1 MQTTTYYRTNIK
13 ELADNFS
20 PAAQK
25 TILEKM
31 DEIFVNTKELKK
43 LYDELMEDV
52 YGDNGI
58 KGY

>member
-20 PAAQK
+20 PSAQK

-58 KGY
+58 KEY